1 MVYCL
6 SSKFRPY
13 HVLACDG
20 RVSSDRVVRGVL
32 SATPRISIQLGT
44 LKNAVHVKT
53 GMIFLPGLQA
63 SR

>member
-1 MVYCL
+1 MTL
-6 SSKFRPY
+6 GKIGFEFSQILRSLK
-13 HVLACDG
+13 DI
-20 RVSSDRVVRGVL
+20 VVRGVL